1 MDVKEEAILGSAI
14 KNHWYYV
21 SKGRALST
29 LLAGEPVEEVLD
41 VGAGS
46 GVFTRQLLDFG
57 LARRGVCVDPAYESE
72 HVETHNGYEIKFV
85 RAVNEVSQDLILMMD
100 VLEHVDDDVGLLRE
114 YADRM
119 PSHGRVLITV
129 PTFQF
134 LWSGHDVFLEHR
146 RRYTLSQIENVVRQ
160 AGLRVVKGRYFFGLL
175 FPLVAVV
182 RLGDRLR
189 MQVGTTEA
197 KSQLKLASS
206 FINATLVRIHDV
218 ERATLFPINRMAGLT
233 AFCLAAA
240 G

>member
-129 PTFQF
+129 PTLQF
-134 LWSGHDVFLEHR
+134 LWSGHDVF
-146 RRYTLSQIENVVRQ
+146 I
-160 AGLRVVKGRYFFGLL
+160 
-175 FPLVAVV
+175 
-182 RLGDRLR
+182 
-189 MQVGTTEA
+189 
-197 KSQLKLASS
+197 
-206 FINATLVRIHDV
+206 
-218 ERATLFPINRMAGLT
+218 
-233 AFCLAAA
+233 
-240 G
+240 